1 VGGELGLNKDQTIG
15 AAIVAIC
22 LLIGVFYVA
31 TLFYPQ
37 WLNVFGT
44 QNTQSNVQF
53 WVIAVPVL
61 AAFIAILGIGG
72 WIGWTMAT
80 TPPPKPIE
88 DLQTLNEKTE
98 TENKASAQP

>member
-1 VGGELGLNKDQTIG
+1 MNKDQTIG
-15 AAIVAIC
+15 AAILVAC

-37 WLNVFGT
+37 WLNVFGM
-44 QNTQSNVQF
+44 QVAQSNVQF

-61 AAFIAILGIGG
+61 IAFVGILAIGS

-80 TPPPKPIE
+80 TPPPKSLE
-88 DLQTLNEKTE
+88 DFQTGTDKKDVDKEA
-98 TENKASAQP
+98 AS